1 MERSDLGHIMDN
13 PAGITAGQL
22 DALRRERDEHPYC
35 APMQVLSLM
44 ADKMAGTPLWETQTP
59 RVALYTADAGH
70 LYSLL
75 ENPKTRHSVPPAQQ
89 AATTEHPAQAQADGE
104 FDILKEINAYQEV
117 SFKTAPKS
125 VILTNFLEKD
135 GGIRLDA
142 ESFEEVPVQDLAKK
156 SIQPTEALE
165 TETMAIILTQQGKI
179 DPAVAIYK
187 KLISKYPE
195 KSSIFAARI
204 AEAESLRKQ

>member
-1 MERSDLGHIMDN
+1 MDN
-13 PAGITAGQL
+13 PGSITAGQVEV
-22 DALRRERDEHPYC
+22 LRRERDEHPYC
-35 APMQVLSLM
+35 APLQVLSLL
-44 ADKMAGTPLWETQTP
+44 ADKMGGTPLWETQTP
-59 RVALYTADAGH
+59 RVSLYMTEAGH

-75 ENPKTRHSVPPAQQ
+75 EDKKPQSTASPSRHTPTTQHET
-89 AATTEHPAQAQADGE
+89 AAKGDSE
-104 FDILKEINAYQEV
+104 FDILKEINAYQEI

-142 ESFEEVPVQDLAKK
+142 ESFKEVPVQDLAKK
-156 SIQPTEALE
+156 SIQPTESLE
-165 TETMAIILTQQGKI
+165 TETMAIMLIRQGKI
-179 DPAVAIYK
+179 DSGVAIYK

-195 KSSIFAARI
+195 KSSIFAVRI